1 MTVGSGSARS
11 TSRHSGTGWLPWLAM
26 AVVALSALAVGTFG
40 QAKPS
45 DAERADHLAGTIR
58 CPSCAGQSAATS
70 DTPSSQAV
78 RALIRD
84 RVRAGDSDEEIT
96 DFVVNKY
103 PGTRLDPSG
112 SGFSAL
118 IWALPAGLVV
128 VALAGLVLRFRD
140 WRPGALPVSDAD
152 RSLVAEA
159 LAGSSDSGPSRE
171 PTSVAA
177 SSGSASSAA
186 SGVP

>member
-1 MTVGSGSARS
+1 
-11 TSRHSGTGWLPWLAM
+11 M

-40 QAKPS
+40 QSKPS

-78 RALIRD
+78 RALIAD
-84 RVRAGDSDEEIT
+84 RVRAGESDEEIT
-96 DFVVNKY
+96 DYVVNRY

-118 IWALPAGLVV
+118 IWALPAALVV
-128 VALAGLVLRFRD
+128 VALAGLAFRFRD
-140 WRPGALPVSDAD
+140 WRPASLPVTDAD
-152 RSLVAEA
+152 RSLVADA
-159 LAGSSDSGPSRE
+159 LGGPDDGDGSLDSTAP
-171 PTSVAA
+171 AA
-177 SSGSASSAA
+177 SVRSGATAAPGRSS
-186 SGVP
+186 